1 MLDII
6 AFLIYTGVIYHL
18 KKQYDMAEERYRYA
32 LSLEPSLM
40 TAKDNLHKLQM
51 TRRKHSI

>member
-1 MLDII
+1 MYLS
-6 AFLIYTGVIYHL
+6 YTGVIYHL
-18 KKQYDMAEERYRYA
+18 KKQYNMAEEHYRYA

>member
-1 MLDII
+1 MLDT
-6 AFLIYTGVIYHL
+6 ACLVHAGVIYHL
-18 KKQYDMAEERYRYA
+18 KKQYDMAEEHYHYA